1 MDKFFKV
8 KNCERC
14 GAPLNGVRIMSM
26 FNTQVIC
33 MNCKDKEKSDPEY
46 NEAVQADHN
55 EIKSGNFNFKG
66 IRG

>member
-8 KNCERC
+8 KNCERS

-33 MNCKDKEKSDPEY
+33 MNCKDKEKSDSEY
-46 NEAVQADHN
+46 NEAVQDDHN